1 MWRGS
6 GDLVATR
13 DASPLNVSVASGDH
27 SPPCA
32 FFYLVIVIV
41 QHWSCY
47 SDHTSSVD
55 RLQLTHTPGRHLAPS
70 QAVSRASTLPQH
82 RHAVGICERKSRRTM
97 VSLLRMRSRRLRPRN
112 DRRLSRT
119 RSVGD
124 IHPK

>member
-13 DASPLNVSVASGDH
+13 DASPLNVNVASGDH

-32 FFYLVIVIV
+32 LFYLVIVIV

-70 QAVSRASTLPQH
+70 QAVSRSSTLPQH
-82 RHAVGICERKSRRTM
+82 PARVQDLRTQKQTDHG
-97 VSLLRMRSRRLRPRN
+97 LTAPYEIA
-112 DRRLSRT
+112 T
-119 RSVGD
+119 
-124 IHPK
+124 IAAPK